1 MTKYRTYTKYLFF
14 AFNSVIII
22 TYTCQFTTTQPLSL
36 LVTCF
41 FVKRMA
47 ASFTDNPGWIKKMKM
62 RFTQIDTDK
71 NGLVN
76 DDDIALIAKK
86 MAEYRKRGR
95 DAEQRYY
102 KMLHD
107 IYSFA
112 IQGKE
117 DVTPDQFVEGMKSF
131 VIQHDVKE
139 RIKTF
144 ADYTFEVIDVNGDG
158 LISYDEMRQFGKEVG
173 NMSDEMVDMVFRQ
186 TDINQNGVITPAEN
200 EETLFKFFLSS

>member
-1 MTKYRTYTKYLFF
+1 MT
-14 AFNSVIII
+14 
-22 TYTCQFTTTQPLSL
+22 
-36 LVTCF
+36 
-41 FVKRMA
+41 
-47 ASFTDNPGWIKKMKM
+47 ASFTDNPAWIKKMKM

-117 DVTPDQFVEGMKSF
+117 DVTPDQFVEGMKTF

-200 EETLFKFFLSS
+200 EETLFKFFLSA